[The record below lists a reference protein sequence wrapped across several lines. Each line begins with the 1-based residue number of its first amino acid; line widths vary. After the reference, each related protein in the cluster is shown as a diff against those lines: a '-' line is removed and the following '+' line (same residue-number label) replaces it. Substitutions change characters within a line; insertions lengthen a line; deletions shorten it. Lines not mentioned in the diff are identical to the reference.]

1 MATNNETKNN
11 SQELIG
17 ALLAASIHEIKNRFG
32 VLYNQLDG
40 LLAELPVNP
49 QQQEKSDRI
58 KSEAEFISNELI
70 RVLASYKSIGEDAFI
85 NIDQHIV
92 IEFLEDTVARHSYT
106 QKANSLT
113 IDFDCDE
120 DLTGF
125 YDSQILT
132 IVLDTGIYNSVK
144 AGANQ
149 ILLTANEETPGYLS
163 LHIEDN
169 GPGFPD
175 EFLTQDISQGK
186 LSLEDQSTGL
196 GLFFANQLIQSHTE
210 GDKVGY
216 LELGKGSRL
225 TGAKLSFYIPQ

>member
-1 MATNNETKNN
+1 MSNN
-11 SQELIG
+11 SQSSGQELIG

-32 VLYNQLDG
+32 VLYSQLDS
-40 LLAELPVNP
+40 LLAELPINQ

-92 IEFLEDTVARHSYT
+92 IEFLEDNIARHSYT
-106 QKANSLT
+106 QKANHLS

-144 AGANQ
+144 AGASQ
-149 ILLTANEETPGYLS
+149 ILLTADEDTPGYLS
-163 LHIEDN
+163 LHLEDN
-169 GPGFPD
+169 GPGFPE

-186 LSLEDQSTGL
+186 LKLEDQSTGL

-210 GDKVGY
+210 GDKAGF
-216 LELGKGSRL
+216 LKLGKATRL
-225 TGAKLSFYIPQ
+225 SGAKLSFYIPQ